1 MECLMPMLSPWKPAT
16 LCFLGAITAC
26 GSTGPD
32 DDFDG
37 VTINMTAGLLFAPAD
52 VTIDPGTRVRWVSAA
67 AILHT
72 ITPNTPGQPGVWA
85 AVNTSQAGTD
95 LHVCLPDTCCRGH
108 DRRHSRPVGL
118 RRYPFTGEGS

>member
-1 MECLMPMLSPWKPAT
+1 MPMLSPWKPAT

-85 AVNTSQAGTD
+85 AVNTSQAGTV
-95 LHVCLPDTCCRGH
+95 LTHTFAVAGQTYTYACQIHVAEGM
-108 DRRHSRPVGL
+108 
-118 RRYPFTGEGS
+118 TGVIRVR